1 VKLDKRLSAVLFI
14 LVSANVLTSGCGG
27 NAETSSTA
35 ADATTSAATLTTHTN
50 ADWAAV
56 FSDPDAYKGDP
67 VRLVGRVLSVER
79 DKDIVTLQV
88 YMAKNSEQNTVVTY
102 KDSGQELDYDIF
114 DRIYVRI
121 AGRVKGKIEG
131 RNLVG
136 DILKLP
142 VVKASS
148 VVVVDALE
156 AATPAH
162 TTYGPASSVKGG
174 IRVTVRKIEAAP
186 DETRVFVTVHNQS
199 VADFDFPWDYISE
212 LSANGREIESANSF
226 DHDYPRPASD
236 VLAGSR
242 TSGVL
247 VFEPVPQDAALRLL
261 LEGESDNS
269 DVGDFGFLEWTFSW

>member
-1 VKLDKRLSAVLFI
+1 VNLGKRLSAVLFI

-27 NAETSSTA
+27 NDEASSTA
-35 ADATTSAATLTTHTN
+35 ANTPTSATTQTTHTN

-79 DKDIVTLQV
+79 DKDVVTLQV

-102 KDSGQELDYDIF
+102 KDSGQELDYG
-114 DRIYVRI
+114 IYVRI
-121 AGRVKGKIEG
+121 TGRVKGKIEG
-131 RNLVG
+131 WNGVG

-186 DETRVFVTVHNQS
+186 DETRIFVTVHNQS
-199 VADFDFPWDYISE
+199 VADFDHPWDYSSE
-212 LSANGREIESANSF
+212 LLANGREIESVYSF
-226 DHDYPRPASD
+226 DYDYPKPASD

-261 LEGESDNS
+261 LDGESDNS